1 MELLKDR
8 EFKGLFFEIL
18 REETRDDD
26 YYRYLKLIVRASNF
40 NEKKKKIAL
49 WMRYVSVEAG
59 LIRGTIWTMNF
70 SSGSYLQSNAFVDIE
85 VQFDNVTKAHD
96 GDRIELEIN
105 EGRIAKLL
113 LIRENSQWYIVE
125 STDYSSI
132 NKELKS
138 RIEHFESIEE
148 QFGLALQH
156 FSAKVIDD
164 NSLKLYCEVLALND
178 EVLDTSFT
186 IEVAIYDLDYNIIH
200 RDEIS
205 KMAWEFK
212 GFEVFEFTVKDLEIS
227 VEEIGRI
234 RFYPSK

>member
-1 MELLKDR
+1 MVLVLDLQPLPGCSSFQGEWVTLVEPQTLQR
-8 EFKGLFFEIL
+8 FPPH
-18 REETRDDD
+18 
-26 YYRYLKLIVRASNF
+26 YLV
-40 NEKKKKIAL
+40 
-49 WMRYVSVEAG
+49 
-59 LIRGTIWTMNF
+59 
-70 SSGSYLQSNAFVDIE
+70 
-85 VQFDNVTKAHD
+85 
-96 GDRIELEIN
+96 
-105 EGRIAKLL
+105 
-113 LIRENSQWYIVE
+113 
-125 STDYSSI
+125 SI